1 MSYVPGTP
9 IAVTEADGI
18 GLTTPEP
25 FVRHVKVLLSPLLQ
39 EGIGDFA
46 VGSCEVP
53 PGQQGSLHT
62 HPDTAEIWLFSEG
75 HGRAMLG
82 DQEIVTGPGSVVYT
96 PPGVSHQFFNTGDT
110 PVKLFWMYS
119 PAGAERDVI
128 EAEFT

>member
-1 MSYVPGTP
+1 MRYVSGTP
-9 IAVTEADGI
+9 IVVTEADGI

-53 PGQQGSLHT
+53 LGQRGSLHT
-62 HPDTAEIWLFSEG
+62 HLDAAEIWMFSEG
-75 HGRAMLG
+75 HGRAVVG
-82 DQEIVTGPGSVVYT
+82 NQEIVVGPGSVVYT

-119 PAGAERDVI
+119 PAGAEREVI